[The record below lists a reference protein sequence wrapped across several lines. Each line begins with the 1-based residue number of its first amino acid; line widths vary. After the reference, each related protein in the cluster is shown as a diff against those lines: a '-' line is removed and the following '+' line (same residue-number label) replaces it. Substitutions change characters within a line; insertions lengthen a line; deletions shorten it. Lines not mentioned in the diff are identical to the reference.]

1 MTRKSKADWFWAC
14 AQLISEQGAKKLTI
28 NALCKKVEVTK
39 GSFYHHFSGI
49 DDFIDGYLIFFEQ
62 EGTLQIIETVEQEN
76 DPKAKLRKL
85 IELSTQHP
93 PHLERGTRAWA
104 QQDQRV
110 REVFERV
117 DQQRIAYLI
126 RLWRPLVGDEPA
138 ARVQAQ
144 TMYSILIGGEHLIP
158 PLSREQH
165 REVFDRYL
173 EAVGL

>member
-14 AQLISEQGAKKLTI
+14 AQLIAQQGAKKLTI
-28 NALCKKVEVTK
+28 DALCKAAGVTK

-49 DDFIDGYLIFFEQ
+49 DEFIDAYLVFFEQ
-62 EGTLQIIETVEQEN
+62 EGTLQIIETVELEN
-76 DPKAKLRKL
+76 EPEAKIRKL
-85 IELSTQHP
+85 IELATQNP
-93 PHLERGTRAWA
+93 PQLERGTRAWA

-117 DQQRIAYLI
+117 DKQRIAYLVS
-126 RLWRPLVGDEPA
+126 LWRPLVENEA
-138 ARVQAQ
+138 VALTRAQA
-144 TMYSILIGGEHLIP
+144 MYSILIGGEHLIP

-165 REVFDRYL
+165 RAVFNSYL